1 MNIYVSNLSDKI
13 KEENLR
19 QIFEEFGQVSSANVI
34 TDKYS
39 GESKGFGFVEMN
51 DSTEANTA
59 IEELNGAEFLGKKLI
74 VNEAKPRT
82 NNNNNNRSR
91 NNFKSDYKSDYKRR
105 SY

>member
-59 IEELNGAEFLGKKLI
+59 IEELNGAEFLGKK
-74 VNEAKPRT
+74 T
-82 NNNNNNRSR
+82 NC
-91 NNFKSDYKSDYKRR
+91 
-105 SY
+105 

>member
-91 NNFKSDYKSDYKRR
+91 NNFKSDYKRR

>member
-82 NNNNNNRSR
+82 NNNNRSR
-91 NNFKSDYKSDYKRR
+91 NNFKSDYKRR

>member
-19 QIFEEFGQVSSANVI
+19 QIFEEFGQVNSANVI
-34 TDKYS
+34 TDKYT
-39 GESKGFGFVEMN
+39 GYSKGFGFVEMN

-59 IEELNGAEFLGKKLI
+59 IEELNGADFLGKKLV

-82 NNNNNNRSR
+82 NTNNNKSR
-91 NNFKSDYKSDYKRR
+91 NFSRGGGDYKRK